1 VARIPARVDEMPDIS
16 VVVPAYNAAPYLP
29 AALDS
34 ILQQSFQSFEIV
46 VIDDCSKDSTWAVIQ
61 QYAARDQRIRPYRNE
76 RNLGIAGNRNKGVS
90 LATGRYIA
98 WQDADDISLPT
109 RLEKQFRF
117 LEEHPEVGII
127 GGFLEIFRGDDIV
140 GVRKYPPDDASLR
153 RCIFRYSPIA
163 QPAAM
168 LRAEALRR
176 AGEYDRRYP
185 PAEDIDMTFRIGE
198 HYALANLQEVV
209 IRYREIES
217 SATFTRLR
225 KMELSTLE
233 IRWKHSRSARYPI
246 SPVDV
251 LYNAAH
257 FVSVWIVPPK
267 LKIRAFNWWRNSR
280 SR

>member
-1 VARIPARVDEMPDIS
+1 MPDVS

-34 ILQQSFQSFEIV
+34 ILGQSFQGFEVV
-46 VIDDCSKDSTWAVIQ
+46 VIDDCSKDSTWDVIRD
-61 QYAARDQRIRPYRNE
+61 YAARDARIRPFRNE
-76 RNLGIAGNRNKGVS
+76 RNLGIAGNRNRGVG
-90 LATGRYIA
+90 LAQGRYIA
-98 WQDADDISLPT
+98 WQDADDISMPA
-109 RLEKQFRF
+109 RLEKQLRF
-117 LEEHPEVGII
+117 LEAHPEVGIV
-127 GGFLEIFRGDDIV
+127 GGFIEIFRGDQV
-140 GVRKYPPDDASLR
+140 LGVRKYPASDAALR
-153 RCIFRYSPIA
+153 RCIFRYSPVA

-168 LRAEALRR
+168 LRVEALKR

-209 IRYREIES
+209 IRYRESDS

-233 IRWKHSRSARYPI
+233 IRWKHARSAHYRVTPA
-246 SPVDV
+246 DV

-257 FVSVWIVPPK
+257 LVSVWIVPPR

-280 SR
+280 AR